1 VAPLFVA
8 VVQVLPDIGDVAVEL
23 LGQDEQGLFGQ
34 VVEDGLELIEV
45 QRQVVLDAGRD
56 LAVADRLVDQA
67 QQRVAGDVFPVAF
80 AESPDRVLVGRELA
94 RGQQL
99 DAVGFLQRALVRGL
113 KQRMVSISSSNRS
126 MR

>member
-1 VAPLFVA
+1 MAPLFVA